1 MMICKSSTEST
12 RADLMQGGYVNPMTS
27 YANHMMVEQYINQKN
42 DVEIKHFGS
51 TMLEAYKQYC
61 KEGAITLILSEVE
74 LLKLSGNLLSKT
86 KIGKAVL
93 DKGSEYLNFMYS
105 KIKFEGKLFA
115 VKATNAVV
123 TYKKPAEL
131 VVRCL
136 VPR

>member
-1 MMICKSSTEST
+1 MARNYLASTEMGKNYVMS
-12 RADLMQGGYVNPMTS
+12 GGYVDPMTS

-86 KIGKAVL
+86 KMGQIAL
-93 DKGSEYLNFMYS
+93 SKGSKYLSGVARKIEYQS
-105 KIKFEGKLFA
+105 KIIK
-115 VKATNAVV
+115 
-123 TYKKPAEL
+123 
-131 VVRCL
+131 R
-136 VPR
+136 RI